1 MFRILND
8 LTNVDTIKIM
18 DQQQITIW
26 FAGFYEGE
34 GTIVNDISNRNK
46 LRISISQNDR
56 TPLDIGKNIWGGSVR
71 ERIRKSP
78 ASDKICIGYEWR
90 MSHHKSLIFI
100 KDIKP
105 FMMIPYKI
113 NQLNTCVD
121 KATHE
126 WARSFKCSFCEK
138 NYTDPSGRR
147 RHEKNDHI
155 DKGVL
160 HKCKICDKEY
170 NSLDSLKRHKKNHNS
185 VASPSRGNT
194 PYNDGEP
201 LRDQTTPCFRET

>member
-1 MFRILND
+1 
-8 LTNVDTIKIM
+8 
-18 DQQQITIW
+18 
-26 FAGFYEGE
+26 
-34 GTIVNDISNRNK
+34 
-46 LRISISQNDR
+46 
-56 TPLDIGKNIWGGSVR
+56 
-71 ERIRKSP
+71 
-78 ASDKICIGYEWR
+78 
-90 MSHHKSLIFI
+90 MSHHESLVFI

-113 NQLNTCVD
+113 NQINICVD

-138 NYTDPSGRR
+138 FILIHLVDEGMK
-147 RHEKNDHI
+147 KNNHI

-194 PYNDGEP
+194 SYNDGEP
-201 LRDQTTPCFRET
+201 LRDQTTPCFKET